1 MDNLVQ
7 LTDVTKRYD
16 HDGTPAVDR
25 VSLAVAPGEALAVMG
40 PSGSGKSTLL
50 NLIAG
55 LDRPTSGEVLVG
67 GERVDKLSET
77 GLARFRRRQV
87 GLIFQF
93 FNLLD
98 DMTVLDNILL
108 PAQLAGMP
116 ASAARTRADELLA
129 ALRIAKHADAYP
141 ARLSGGERQRVAIA
155 RALVNRPAL
164 LLADE
169 PTGALDTATGE
180 EIGELLLDLH
190 SSGQTLILVT
200 HNPDLAAR
208 YARRVGL
215 LVDFNAPFDHAFAAQ
230 RGAHVTAVV
239 NAQVSS
245 ARLAATTRLPGVTAA
260 SGPFPQATVGA
271 DISFTAPSAG
281 PGAQGVFSTQLN
293 LVGRAS
299 PGGPVDALTLTAGR
313 WARQAGEVVWSGSGN
328 GPQAS
333 VGSHVTVH
341 GASGSPR
348 LTVVGVATSAT
359 VSAQAWV
366 TPAEIAALRAPGAP
380 AVSQM
385 LYRFAHAGSAA
396 QVSADVSR
404 VRAALP
410 PGSLLGAQSYLT
422 AKLGATRSIAPWVPF
437 IVAFGLIGL
446 VMAVLIV
453 ANVVSGAVVA
463 GTRRIGVLKSIGF
476 SPAQVVASYLLQVA
490 IPATA
495 GALTGVLAG
504 NLLSLPLL
512 SQTARVYGV
521 GTLAVP
527 PWVDVATPLAMLGL
541 TVAAALPPALR
552 AGRLSPVRA
561 IATGRA
567 PRAARGYGA
576 HRLLS
581 KARRLPRPLTL
592 GLAAPFARPGR
603 TLVTL
608 VAVLLGG
615 AAVTFAAGL
624 ATSLDRVATDL
635 SHAQAEPVQVG
646 LPGQGAMAQPADA
659 PVLPSPAAQQRA
671 VQAALRAQPGTLRYV
686 AEADDDIGVPGLP
699 EQLSLVAFG
708 GDASWTGYQL
718 ITGHWY
724 RGTGQAVVNTGFLT
738 DTGAQVG
745 DSYTITSGSR
755 HVTVRITGE
764 IFEPNGGTPKIL
776 ASTPTLSALDPDLT
790 VVQYDVAVRPGTAAA
805 SYANTLAAALGPDYS
820 VSADSGMPSGFA
832 AVIGLIA
839 MLTPRQ
845 VTAMVVCSVAS
856 IGLVAGLVAIPAG
869 VALQRYVL
877 PVMAHAAQTGVPAS
891 VLNVY
896 VPGELALLALS
907 GLVIAAAGALAP
919 AGWAARART
928 ASALRAE

>member
-1 MDNLVQ
+1 ML
-7 LTDVTKRYD
+7 RA
-16 HDGTPAVDR
+16 GAGRPAVR
-25 VSLAVAPGEALAVMG
+25 AAR
-40 PSGSGKSTLL
+40 
-50 NLIAG
+50 AG
-55 LDRPTSGEVLVG
+55 L
-67 GERVDKLSET
+67 T
-77 GLARFRRRQV
+77 G
-87 GLIFQF
+87 
-93 FNLLD
+93 
-98 DMTVLDNILL
+98 
-108 PAQLAGMP
+108 
-116 ASAARTRADELLA
+116 
-129 ALRIAKHADAYP
+129 
-141 ARLSGGERQRVAIA
+141 
-155 RALVNRPAL
+155 
-164 LLADE
+164 
-169 PTGALDTATGE
+169 
-180 EIGELLLDLH
+180 
-190 SSGQTLILVT
+190 
-200 HNPDLAAR
+200 
-208 YARRVGL
+208 RRVQTSVIGLVLLVSTAAATLALGL
-215 LVDFNAPFDHAFAAQ
+215 LVDSNAPFDHAFATQ
-230 RGAHVTAVV
+230 RGAHVTAAV
-239 NAQVSS
+239 NARVSA
-245 ARLAATTRLPGVTAA
+245 ARLAAIARLPGVTAA
-260 SGPFPQATVGA
+260 SGPFPQVTVDA

-281 PGAQGVFSTQLN
+281 PGGQGVFSTQLN

-341 GASGSPR
+341 GVPGSPR

-396 QVSADVSR
+396 QVSADVAR

-410 PGSLLGAQSYLT
+410 PGSLLGAQSWLT
-422 AKLGATRSIAPWVPF
+422 AKLRATRSIAPWVPF

-453 ANVVSGAVVA
+453 ASVVSGAVAA
-463 GTRRIGVLKSIGF
+463 GTRRIGVLKSVGF
-476 SPAQVVASYLLQVA
+476 SPAQVVAAYVLQVA
-490 IPATA
+490 IPAAA
-495 GALTGVLAG
+495 GAVAGVLAG
-504 NLLSLPLL
+504 NLLSVPLL

-521 GTLAVP
+521 GALAVP
-527 PWVDVATPLAMLGL
+527 PWVDVAVPLAMLGL

-552 AGRLSPVRA
+552 AGRLSAVQA

-581 KARRLPRPLTL
+581 GLHGRVWRLPRPLTL
-592 GLAAPFARPGR
+592 GLAAPFARPAR

-615 AAVTFAAGL
+615 TAVTFAAGL

-635 SHAQAEPVQVG
+635 SHARAEPVQVG
-646 LPGQGAMAQPADA
+646 LPGQEAVLQPAGA
-659 PVLPSPAAQQRA
+659 PALPGLAAQQRA

-724 RGTGQAVVNTGFLT
+724 RGNGQAVVNTGFLT

-745 DSYTITSGSR
+745 DSYPITSGSR
-755 HVTVRITGE
+755 RVTVRITGE

-776 ASTPTLSALDPDLT
+776 ASLPTLSALDPHLT
-790 VVQYDVAVRPGTAAA
+790 AVQYDVALRPGTAAA
-805 SYANTLAAALGPDYS
+805 SYADTLAAALGPDYS
-820 VSADSGMPSGFA
+820 VSADSGIPSGFA

-839 MLTPRQ
+839 TLTLLLAAVAGLGVLNTVVLQTRERVHDLGVFKAVGMTPRQ
-845 VTAMVVCSVAS
+845 VTAMVVYSAAG

-919 AGWAARART
+919 AAWAARART
-928 ASALRAE
+928 AAALRAE